1 MNSGRAPATTENAA
15 GGAAAVL
22 FGDVSGST
30 ALYRKVGNEHA
41 HQLIERTLTLLRQ
54 ATARQGG
61 RVVKTIGDE
70 VMCRFGTASEAAHAA
85 MEMQRLLRAESSAG
99 GTDLRV
105 RIGFAYGP
113 TVERE
118 GDVFG
123 DVVNVAAR
131 LAALA
136 KADQILTTEATA
148 AQFDRELR
156 ACSRLFDKTPV
167 KGIKEEVSVVQ
178 VMWEQRNQTVLVST
192 GPTETLMAHRLEL
205 VCRERRWTLTP
216 PDLPRW
222 MGRSEE
228 CEMMVPTSFA
238 SRRHAKLE
246 YRRGKFML
254 VDESSNGTYVE
265 VEDAGK
271 LRVVYVRNEAFALVG
286 SGRFSL
292 GTRPDLDDHPVSFSA
307 V

>member
-1 MNSGRAPATTENAA
+1 VTAAPATDEA
-15 GGAAAVL
+15 GGGTAAVL

-30 ALYRKVGNEHA
+30 ALYRAVGNERA
-41 HQLIERTLTLLRQ
+41 QQLIEKTLNLLRE
-54 ATARQGG
+54 ATTREGG

-70 VMCRFGTASEAAHAA
+70 VMCRFADASSAARAA
-85 MEMQRLLRAESSAG
+85 VDMQRRLRALPPEPGVS
-99 GTDLRV
+99 LKV

-113 TVERE
+113 TVERA

-131 LAALA
+131 LAAMA
-136 KADQILTTEATA
+136 KADQILTTEATMA
-148 AQFDRELR
+148 LFDRDLR
-156 ACSRLFDKTPV
+156 AMSRLFDKTPV

-178 VMWEQRNQTVLVST
+178 VQWEARNQTVLVKT
-192 GPTETLMAHRLEL
+192 GPTETVMSQTLQLSCKDQKWA
-205 VCRERRWTLTP
+205 LTP

-222 MGRSEE
+222 IGRSEE
-228 CEMMVPTSFA
+228 CEIPLDAPFA
-238 SRRHAKLE
+238 SRKHVRLE

-265 VEDAGK
+265 MEDSGK
-271 LRVVYVRNEAFALVG
+271 MRVVYVRNEAFALVG

-292 GTRPDLDDHPVSFSA
+292 GTRPESDEYAVSFDA
-307 V
+307 G